1 MPQREQWSKPGLAS
15 VSPEAKERGAMI
27 NGSHSMRSDGWD
39 KDRRGRKLRSREEV
53 EMLKEFGLGNLD
65 ELAAE
70 QMEILRPARSRGNL
84 GKRETWQAREERR
97 GGASNFE
104 ENAARISAL
113 AGKEQRLKEVKNLKD
128 RLRAILDGTKVD

>member
-1 MPQREQWSKPGLAS
+1 
-15 VSPEAKERGAMI
+15 MI
-27 NGSHSMRSDGWD
+27 NGSHSTKSDGWE

-53 EMLKEFGLGNLD
+53 EMLKEFGLGNID
-65 ELAAE
+65 ELAVE
-70 QMEILRPARSRGNL
+70 QMERLRAARSKGDL
-84 GKRETWQAREERR
+84 GKRETWQVREESRE
-97 GGASNFE
+97 GGSNFE